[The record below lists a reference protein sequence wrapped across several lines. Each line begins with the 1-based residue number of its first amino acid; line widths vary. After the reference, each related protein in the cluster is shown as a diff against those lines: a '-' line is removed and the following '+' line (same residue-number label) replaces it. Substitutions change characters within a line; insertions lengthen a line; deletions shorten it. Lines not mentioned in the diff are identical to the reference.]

1 MPRDTRMIGIFDS
14 GIGGLTVVR
23 EVRRRLPG
31 ESLLYLGDTARV
43 PYGTKTRHTVTRY
56 ADQVARKLIEQDIKL
71 LVVACN
77 TASAHALDTLRD
89 TYSEAEG
96 PPALGIIQGRK
107 ALAPRE
113 QRAPIPI
120 VGVIEPGA
128 RAAAA
133 TTRSGRIGVIGTEGT
148 IRNGAYE
155 RAIARLLPD
164 AEVSVAACPLFV
176 SLAEEGWIGGRVTRL
191 VAEEY
196 LAPIRDAG
204 VDTLILG
211 CTHYPLL
218 RDVIQDVMGPQ
229 VALVDSAPATAER
242 VAEVLDAHGIEAP
255 TDQRGSLRVQA
266 TDNPE
271 RVAAVGSSF
280 FHQTIGPVEVV
291 DL

>member
-1 MPRDTRMIGIFDS
+1 MSRDTRMIGIFDS

-23 EVRRRLPG
+23 EVRRQLPD
-31 ESLLYLGDTARV
+31 EPLLYLGDTARV
-43 PYGTKTRHTVTRY
+43 PYGTKTSHTVTRY
-56 ADQVARKLIEQDIKL
+56 ADQVARKLLEQDVKL

-77 TASAHALDTLRD
+77 TASAHALDALRE
-89 TYSEAEG
+89 TYSDAEG
-96 PPALGIIQGRK
+96 PPALGIIQGRP
-107 ALAPRE
+107 ALAPRG

-133 TTRSGRIGVIGTEGT
+133 TTRTGRIGVIGTEGT

-155 RAIARLLPD
+155 RAIADLLPD
-164 AEVSVAACPLFV
+164 AEVTAAACPLFV
-176 SLAEEGWIGGRVTRL
+176 SLAEEGWIRGRVTRL

-196 LAPIRDAG
+196 LAPVRDAG

-218 RDVIQDVMGPQ
+218 RDVIQDVMGPD
-229 VALVDSAPATAER
+229 VTLVDSAPATARR
-242 VAEVLDAHGIEAP
+242 VGEVLQRHGIAAP
-255 TDQRGSLRVQA
+255 EGHPGGLRVQA
-266 TDNPE
+266 TDNPQ

-280 FHQTIGPVEVV
+280 FSQTIGPVEVV

>member
-1 MPRDTRMIGIFDS
+1 MIGIFDS

-43 PYGTKTRHTVTRY
+43 PYGTKTSHTVTRY
-56 ADQVARKLIEQDIKL
+56 ADQVARKLIEQDVKL

-77 TASAHALDTLRD
+77 TASAHALDALRE

-107 ALAPRE
+107 ALAPLG
-113 QRAPIPI
+113 QRPPIPI

-128 RAAAA
+128 RAAVA

-155 RAIARLLPD
+155 RAIARLLPE
-164 AEVSVAACPLFV
+164 AQVTVAACPLFV
-176 SLAEEGWIGGRVTRL
+176 SLAEEGWVRGRVTRL

-196 LAPIRDAG
+196 LAPVREAG

-218 RDVIQDVMGPQ
+218 RDVIQDAMGPD
-229 VALVDSAPATAER
+229 VRLVDSAPATADR
-242 VAEVLDAHGIEAP
+242 VAEVLQVHGIEAP
-255 TDQRGSLRVQA
+255 DGHAAVLQVQA

-280 FHQTIGPVEVV
+280 FQQTIGPVEVV

>member
-1 MPRDTRMIGIFDS
+1 MLRDTRMIGIFDS

-23 EVRRRLPG
+23 EVRRQLPH

-43 PYGTKTRHTVTRY
+43 PYGTKTSHTVTRY
-56 ADQVARKLIEQDIKL
+56 ADQVARKLLDQDVKL

-77 TASAHALDTLRD
+77 TASAHALDALRES
-89 TYSEAEG
+89 YSEAEG
-96 PPALGIIQGRK
+96 PPALGIIQGRP
-107 ALAPRE
+107 ALAPRG

-128 RAAAA
+128 EAAAA
-133 TTRSGRIGVIGTEGT
+133 TTRTGRIGVIGTEGT

-164 AEVSVAACPLFV
+164 AEVYAAACPLFV
-176 SLAEEGWIGGRVTRL
+176 SLAEEGWIRGRVTRL
-191 VAEEY
+191 VAERY
-196 LAPIRDAG
+196 LAPLREAN

-218 RDVIQDVMGPQ
+218 RDVIQDVMGPD

-242 VAEVLDAHGIEAP
+242 VAEVLESHGIAAP
-255 TDQRGSLRVQA
+255 DGHDGVLRVQA

-280 FHQTIGPVEVV
+280 FRQTIGPIEVV

>member
-23 EVRRRLPG
+23 EVRRQLPD
-31 ESLLYLGDTARV
+31 EPLLYLGDTARV
-43 PYGTKTRHTVTRY
+43 PYGTKTSHTVTRY
-56 ADQVARKLIEQDIKL
+56 ADQVARKLLEQDVKL

-77 TASAHALDTLRD
+77 TASAHALDALREL
-89 TYSEAEG
+89 YSEAEG
-96 PPALGIIQGRK
+96 PPALGIIQGRP
-107 ALAPRE
+107 ALAPLG

-155 RAIARLLPD
+155 RAIADLLPD
-164 AEVSVAACPLFV
+164 AQVTAAACPLFV
-176 SLAEEGWIGGRVTRL
+176 SLAEEGWIRGRVTRL

-196 LAPIRDAG
+196 LAPVRDAG

-218 RDVIQDVMGPQ
+218 RDVIQDVMGPD
-229 VALVDSAPATAER
+229 VTLVDSAPATAQR
-242 VAEVLDAHGIEAP
+242 VGEVLQRHGIAAP
-255 TDQRGSLRVQA
+255 EGHPGVLRVQA
-266 TDNPE
+266 TDNPQ

-280 FHQTIGPVEVV
+280 FRQTIGPVEVV

>member
-23 EVRRRLPG
+23 EVRRRLPH

-43 PYGTKTRHTVTRY
+43 PYGTKTSHTVARY
-56 ADQVARKLIEQDIKL
+56 ADQVARRLLEQDVKM

-77 TASAHALDTLRD
+77 TASAHALHALRE

-96 PPALGIIQGRK
+96 PPALGIIHGRR
-107 ALAPRE
+107 ALSPHGE
-113 QRAPIPI
+113 RAPIPV

-128 RAAAA
+128 EAAAA
-133 TTRSGRIGVIGTEGT
+133 TTRNGRIGVIGTEGT

-155 RAIARLLPD
+155 RAIGRLLPD
-164 AEVSVAACPLFV
+164 AEVIAAACPLFV
-176 SLAEEGWIGGRVTRL
+176 SLAEEGWVDGPVTEL
-191 VAEEY
+191 VAETY
-196 LAPIRDAG
+196 LAPLREAQ

-218 RDVIQDVMGPQ
+218 RNVIQRVMGRD

-242 VAEVLDAHGIEAP
+242 VAEVLQEHGIAAP
-255 TDQRGSLRVQA
+255 DSRDGVLRVQA

-280 FHQTIGPVEVV
+280 FSQSIGPVEVV

>member
-1 MPRDTRMIGIFDS
+1 MSRDTRMIGIFDS

-23 EVRRRLPG
+23 EVRRQLPD
-31 ESLLYLGDTARV
+31 EPLLYLGDTARV
-43 PYGTKTRHTVTRY
+43 PYGTKTSHTVARY
-56 ADQVARKLIEQDIKL
+56 ADQVARKLLEQNIKL

-77 TASAHALDTLRD
+77 TASAHALDALRES
-89 TYSEAEG
+89 YSEAEG
-96 PPALGIIQGRK
+96 PPALGIIQGRP
-107 ALAPRE
+107 ALAPRG

-128 RAAAA
+128 RTAAA
-133 TTRSGRIGVIGTEGT
+133 TTRTGRIGVIGTEGT

-155 RAIARLLPD
+155 RAIAELLPD
-164 AEVSVAACPLFV
+164 AVVTAAACPLFV
-176 SLAEEGWIGGRVTRL
+176 SLAEEGWITGRVTRL

-196 LAPIRDAG
+196 LVPLRDAG
-204 VDTLILG
+204 IDTLILG

-218 RDVIQDVMGPQ
+218 RDVIQDVMGPD
-229 VALVDSAPATAER
+229 VTLVDSAPATAR
-242 VAEVLDAHGIEAP
+242 CVAEVLQHHGIAAP
-255 TDQRGSLRVQA
+255 EGHRGVLRVQA

-280 FHQTIGPVEVV
+280 FRQTIGPVEVV